1 MMPWYYGPEAGWMV
15 PLTMAIGMAV
25 FWGGLV
31 TVVVLVLRHF
41 GSGTHRNRTAEQALA
56 ERLARG
62 EIDETEDTRLR
73 DILRAH

>member
-1 MMPWYYGPEAGWMV
+1 MPWGYYGTDAGWLM
-15 PLTMAIGMAV
+15 PLMMAIGMAV

-31 TVVVLVLRHF
+31 TVVVLVLKHF
-41 GSGTHRNRTAEQALA
+41 GARRHPDAEQTLA

-62 EIDETEDTRLR
+62 EIDDKEYIRLR

>member
-1 MMPWYYGPEAGWMV
+1 MPWYYNGPTWLM

-31 TVVVLVLRHF
+31 TVVVLVLRRYGPQHRS
-41 GSGTHRNRTAEQALA
+41 SGAEQVLA

-62 EIDETEDTRLR
+62 EIDDKEYTRLR
-73 DILRAH
+73 DILRTH

>member
-1 MMPWYYGPEAGWMV
+1 MPWYYNGPGWVM

-41 GSGTHRNRTAEQALA
+41 GSGTHRHRTAEQVLA

-62 EIDETEDTRLR
+62 EIDENEYTRLR

>member
-1 MMPWYYGPEAGWMV
+1 MPWYYGGPSWLM

-31 TVVVLVLRHF
+31 TVVVLVLKHF
-41 GSGTHRNRTAEQALA
+41 GARRHPDAEQTLA

-62 EIDETEDTRLR
+62 EIDENEYTRLR

>member
-1 MMPWYYGPEAGWMV
+1 MPWYYNGPAWLM

-31 TVVVLVLRHF
+31 TVVVLVLRRY
-41 GSGTHRNRTAEQALA
+41 GPQHRTGAEQVLA

-62 EIDETEDTRLR
+62 EIDDKEYTRLR
-73 DILRAH
+73 DILRTP